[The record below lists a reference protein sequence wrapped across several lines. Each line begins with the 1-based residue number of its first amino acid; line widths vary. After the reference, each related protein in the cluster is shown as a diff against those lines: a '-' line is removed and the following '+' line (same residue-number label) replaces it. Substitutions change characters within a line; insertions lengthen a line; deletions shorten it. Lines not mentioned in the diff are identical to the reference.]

1 MMARVRRA
9 SNLRMISV
17 GVIGLLASAMLTGC
31 IMVGHSS
38 GGGWFIWP
46 GGLGLVLMVLLV
58 LFIARRR

>member
-1 MMARVRRA
+1 MARVSGA
-9 SNLRMISV
+9 SYLRMIGV
-17 GVIGLLASAMLTGC
+17 GGIGWLASTTLTGC